1 MEKSIYFEITAGGSS
16 LKQRVL
22 TLALSLSL
30 LGLASVTMAQ
40 NPTPAAPDN
49 SGVNVRDRNPEAMTA
64 GQQSNAKGDVEL
76 TRRIRRAVVKDNKL
90 SMMAHNVKIITVNG
104 SVILR
109 GPVKT
114 EKEKAAIARKA
125 QAIAGA
131 DKVDNQ
137 LEVEGQ

>member
-1 MEKSIYFEITAGGSS
+1 M
-16 LKQRVL
+16 KQRVL

-30 LGLASVTMAQ
+30 LGLASVTMAK

-76 TRRIRRAVVKDNKL
+76 TRKIRRAVVKDNSL
-90 SMMAHNVKIITVNG
+90 SMMAHNVKIISANG
-104 SVILR
+104 RVVLR

-114 EKEKAAIARKA
+114 EGEKAAIASKA

-137 LEVEGQ
+137 LEVKSQ